1 MPWLSGLSLRAQM
14 GLAALA
20 GFVTSLGLAP
30 FALWPLALV
39 ALACVFLVVSA
50 APSRRAAAF
59 TGWAAGTGYFAF
71 ALIWLI
77 EPFMVDPWRH
87 AWMAPFALFFMSA
100 GLALF
105 WGLATGFAHA
115 RGRLAFIGAL
125 TLAEVARSY
134 LFTGFPWA
142 LLGYLWSESPLAIYA
157 AYIGPHGLTLVAL
170 LTAVSLATRP
180 LRAAVLGYAPFAA
193 VLAALALAPQLHQ
206 DTRASATA
214 PLVRLIQPNAAQHEK
229 WDPALVPVFF
239 ERQLGFTEAPSAT
252 GQRPDLIIW
261 PETAVPWTLERADTA
276 LDMVTQA
283 AAGTPVVLGIQR
295 FDARRLY
302 NSLLLLDGTGAQAA
316 LYDKHHLVP
325 FGEYIPFGDSLA
337 RFGLRGF
344 AAQEGNGYSAGPG
357 PRLIELPRIG
367 AALPLI
373 CYEAVFPQDV
383 RAAPARPQLLLQI
396 TNDAWFG
403 RFSGPQQ
410 HLSQARMRAI
420 EQGLP
425 LVRAAN
431 TGISA
436 VIDAQGRVTA
446 SLALGEAGFVDARL
460 PAPLPPTFYSHT
472 GDWPVLALALLL
484 MAASWQR
491 SRTTRTRDPKSR

>member
-1 MPWLSGLSLRAQM
+1 M

-180 LRAAVLGYAPFAA
+180 LRAALLGYAPFAA

-206 DTRASATA
+206 DTSASATA
-214 PLVRLIQPNAAQHEK
+214 PVVRLIQPNAAQHEK
-229 WDPALVPVFF
+229 WDPTLVPFF
-239 ERQLGFTEAPSAT
+239 LERQLTFTSAT
-252 GQRPDLIIW
+252 SEAGKRPDLIVW
-261 PETAVPWTLERADTA
+261 PETAVPWTLDRAGP
-276 LDMVTQA
+276 VIEQISKA
-283 AAGTPVVLGIQR
+283 AEGTPVVIGIQR
-295 FDARRLY
+295 NENFLIF
-302 NSLLLLDGTGAQAA
+302 NSLVLINATGNIGAI
-316 LYDKHHLVP
+316 YDKHHLVP
-325 FGEYIPFGDSLA
+325 FGEYIPYGDFFA
-337 RFGLRGF
+337 RFGLHSF
-344 AAQEGNGYSAGPG
+344 AAQGGNVFSAGPG